1 LLKQQAWRGLSCAEA
16 GAITSPNSNSA
27 SNEMRMGPTISCRL
41 LKRRSEGTDVAVIG
55 AGPAG
60 ATAARL
66 LAEWGHSVALVSRPP
81 ERRSLAESLPPSIRK
96 LLAHVGMLKR
106 VERAGFLPA
115 AGNTAWW
122 GEARARVES
131 FAGPAGFQVLRA
143 DFDRLLLEAARRAGV
158 RGVEA
163 NVARVDLEEP
173 ELAEVFVSRARRLKA
188 RLVLD
193 CSGRAGVIARRFRVK
208 DRRLMT
214 VALNGVWR
222 HEGDFP
228 GVEPTHT
235 LVESYRDGWAWSV
248 PLSRERR
255 HVAFMIDPRP
265 GARYAEEL
273 AKTTQLRRLL
283 EGATLVEKPWT
294 CDASVYAA
302 RAYSGE
308 RFLLVGDAGSFLDP
322 MSSFGVKKA
331 LASAWMAAV
340 VVNTCLRHPERGEAA
355 LQLFDARE
363 REMATTYERGSAR
376 YAGVAAARHA
386 SPFWT
391 RRARAEVERAGDDA
405 ELRAAF
411 ERLKSAGALS
421 FHLAESV
428 EIARAPEVRGRE
440 VVLEEAVA
448 APGLAPIRYLRGVQL
463 PALARLAPR
472 HGDVA
477 RLFDEYNRRTAQVSL
492 AEFLS
497 ALSFLVARQVLL
509 IR

>member
-1 LLKQQAWRGLSCAEA
+1 
-16 GAITSPNSNSA
+16 
-27 SNEMRMGPTISCRL
+27 

-66 LAEWGHSVALVSRPP
+66 LAEWGHSVTLLSRPP

-96 LLAHVGMLKR
+96 VLAHARILKR

-115 AGNTAWW
+115 TGNTAWW
-122 GEARARVES
+122 GDAHAASENFPDAT
-131 FAGPAGFQVLRA
+131 GFQVLRA
-143 DFDRLLLEAARRAGV
+143 DFDRLLLDAARRAGV
-158 RGVEA
+158 RYVEA
-163 NVARVDLEEP
+163 NVARVDLEAP
-173 ELAEVFVSRARRLKA
+173 DLAEVFVSRARRLKA
-188 RLVLD
+188 RFVLD
-193 CSGRAGVIARRFRVK
+193 CSGRAGVIARRFRAK
-208 DRRLMT
+208 DRRFTT

-222 HEGDFP
+222 REGGFP

-273 AKTTQLRRLL
+273 AKTAQLRRLL
-283 EGATLVEKPWT
+283 EGAALVERPWT
-294 CDASVYAA
+294 CDASVYGA
-302 RAYSGE
+302 RTFAGP
-308 RFLLVGDAGSFLDP
+308 RFLLVGDAASFLDP

-340 VVNTCLRHPERGEAA
+340 VVNTCLRHPERSAAA
-355 LQLFDARE
+355 LQLFESRE
-363 REMATTYERGSAR
+363 REMATSAERDSAR
-376 YAGVAAARHA
+376 HAREAAARYGG
-386 SPFWT
+386 PFWT
-391 RRARAEVERAGDDA
+391 RRVEAEAAVTPTNDDERG
-405 ELRAAF
+405 LRAAF

-477 RLFDEYNRRTAQVSL
+477 RLFDEYSRRTAQVPL

-497 ALSFLVARQVLL
+497 ALAFLVARQVLRL
-509 IR
+509 R